1 MLRNLVLT
9 VGGALLITGIF
20 GILAGHIVG
29 GITAIVWGA
38 MMTFGIV
45 YERYAYKTVV
55 AKAPTGKHWV
65 QTPER
70 FIDKK
75 TGKTVVVYYNRMSG
89 ERTYVAVTSD

>member
-9 VGGALLITGIF
+9 AGGALLITGIF
-20 GILAGHIVG
+20 GLLMGHVVG
-29 GITAIVWGA
+29 GATAIVWGA
-38 MMTFGIV
+38 MMVFGIV
-45 YERYAYKTVV
+45 YERYVYKTVV

-75 TGKTVVVYYNRMSG
+75 TGKTVVVYYNGMSG
-89 ERTYVAVTSD
+89 ERVYVAVSSD